1 MVDPFACII
10 EAARQGIVAIFK
22 MIVLA
27 SLLILL
33 CTLVAGC
40 TYARYTDDSHS
51 LTILDLHPTGNTVNL
66 DAALTGKG
74 KLSLNRESGSA
85 EGIVSEVGDMVSPN
99 PLD

>member
-1 MVDPFACII
+1 MSKL
-10 EAARQGIVAIFK
+10 AALAL
-22 MIVLA
+22 VLMLNA
-27 SLLILL
+27 
-33 CTLVAGC
+33 C
-40 TYARYTDDSHS
+40 TYAKYTDSTHT

>member
-1 MVDPFACII
+1 MNDICDERFLRIALLVVWV
-10 EAARQGIVAIFK
+10 AALCAIT
-22 MIVLA
+22 
-27 SLLILL
+27 S
-33 CTLVAGC
+33 GC
-40 TYARYTDDSHS
+40 TYARYTDSSHT

-85 EGIVSEVGDMVSPN
+85 EGIVSEVGDMVSAN